1 MTAQHEHS
9 VLLGYIALQELIKE
23 KKNKRNLNV

>member
-23 KKNKRNLNV
+23 KNERNLNV